1 MDFLVQATLGYRVK
15 QETPFVFNVQA
26 QAFAGQ
32 AIMSESLRI
41 EPELPTE
48 DWTMPESANRYFRL
62 IAPAGGYKIT
72 YKATVRLGHPTEN
85 PGEVFEVP
93 PGELPLSVLTHLYP
107 SRYCQSDRLDRFAQR
122 TFGNLPPGYQRVAAV
137 CNWIHDNVDYISGA
151 SDALTSAYDVIAQR
165 AGVCRDFAHLGI
177 AFCRALGVPARYVSA
192 YAWRLEPPDFHGV
205 FEAFLRGPSGFGWY
219 MFDPTRMADSRG
231 IVRIGIGRDAAE
243 VAFCT
248 QFGQMEF
255 DKPEVSI
262 EGLSDASPATTQA
275 VRSQDALPD

>member
-1 MDFLVQATLGYRVK
+1 MEFLVQATLGYRVK

-26 QAFAGQ
+26 QVFPGQ
-32 AIMSESLRI
+32 TVESKSLRI

-48 DWTMPESANRYFRL
+48 DWTMPESGNRYFRL
-62 IAPAGGYKIT
+62 IAPAGGFKIT
-72 YKATVRLGHPTEN
+72 YDATVMLSHPTEN
-85 PGEVFEVP
+85 PAEVFEVP
-93 PGELPLSVLTHLYP
+93 PGDLALSVLTHLYP

-122 TFGNLPPGYQRVAAV
+122 TFGNLTPGYQRVAAV
-137 CNWIHDNVDYISGA
+137 CNWIHDNVDYMSGA
-151 SDALTSAYDVIAQR
+151 SDALTSAYDIVSQR

-219 MFDPTRMADSRG
+219 MFDPTRMAAPEG
-231 IVRIGIGRDAAE
+231 IVRIGVGRDAAE

-262 EGLSDASPATTQA
+262 EGPSDVSSATTQA
-275 VRSQDALPD
+275 VRVQNA